1 MKSFKSHIQEAVHLT
16 LGKQLTPAHQLVLLD
31 NDVVGVL
38 HHEDTHTWT
47 AMIKGSA
54 GFKGFKPLGKF
65 NNQTH
70 ALQAIQKHLEQVQ
83 ALAARKI

>member
-16 LGKQLTPAHQLVLLD
+16 LGKWITPAHQLVLLD

-54 GFKGFKPLGKF
+54 TAGFKPLGKF

-83 ALAARKI
+83 AIAARKI

>member
-16 LGKQLTPAHQLVLLD
+16 LGKRPTPAHQLVLLD

-54 GFKGFKPLGKF
+54 GFKPLGKF

-83 ALAARKI
+83 AIAARKI